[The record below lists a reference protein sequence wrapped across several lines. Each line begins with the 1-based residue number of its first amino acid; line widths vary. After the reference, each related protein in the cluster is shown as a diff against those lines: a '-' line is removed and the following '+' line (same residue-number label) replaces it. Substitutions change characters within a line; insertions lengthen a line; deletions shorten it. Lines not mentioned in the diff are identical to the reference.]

1 MTRSILRRLGYVS
14 FFAFCLASLMLLG
27 IIPIQEWFDVRD
39 TKEELLVELKEIE
52 ELNESYRIS
61 IDAWNTDEEIERIAR
76 EEHSLIKPHEEAYYV
91 VPISEEE
98 TRIPGVWPFQ
108 ES

>member
-39 TKEELLVELKEIE
+39 TKEEVLVELKEIE
-52 ELNESYRIS
+52 ELN
-61 IDAWNTDEEIERIAR
+61 
-76 EEHSLIKPHEEAYYV
+76 SLIGEKTIIDFGGNSLTSQSIGPKIAWFKK
-91 VPISEEE
+91 IK
-98 TRIPGVWPFQ
+98 
-108 ES
+108 

>member
-14 FFAFCLASLMLLG
+14 FFVFCLASLMLLG

-52 ELNESYRIS
+52 ELNGFIIRIYHRMLYEQNRS
-61 IDAWNTDEEIERIAR
+61 N
-76 EEHSLIKPHEEAYYV
+76 HL
-91 VPISEEE
+91 
-98 TRIPGVWPFQ
+98 GVG
-108 ES
+108 S